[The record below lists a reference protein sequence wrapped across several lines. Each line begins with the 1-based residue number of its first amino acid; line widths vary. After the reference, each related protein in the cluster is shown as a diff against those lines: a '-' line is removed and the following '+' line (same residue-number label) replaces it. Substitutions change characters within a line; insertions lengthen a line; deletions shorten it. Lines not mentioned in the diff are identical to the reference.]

1 MIDVKHLFDTVG
13 ATKELNY
20 EFDYSDYEFEST
32 KPFTTPVKVVGEISN
47 RAGVTSARFSV
58 DFTAVFQCD
67 RCLSEFE
74 QDFSLNGNYVLTE
87 NDSDDLDEEKYILC
101 TNGEFNLEEAVLFMI
116 LLNMPSKHLCNEN
129 CKGLC
134 FKCGQNLN
142 DGDCKCGTQD
152 NE

>member
-13 ATKELNY
+13 SKY
-20 EFDYSDYEFEST
+20 EIDENFDFSDYELDGIC
-32 KPFTTPVKVVGEISN
+32 PFKIPIKVVGEISN

-67 RCLSEFE
+67 RCLSEIE
-74 QDFSLNGNYVLTE
+74 QDFSLNGNYILTE
-87 NDSDDLDEEKYILC
+87 DNSDDLDEEKYIFC
-101 TNGEFNLEEAVLFMI
+101 ENAEFNLEEAVLFMI
-116 LLNMPSKHLCNEN
+116 LLNMPSKHLCGEN

-134 FKCGQNLN
+134 CICGKNLN
-142 DGDCKCGTQD
+142 DGDCGCGTQD